1 MSVAATSLDNA
12 SPPAHFTAEEWHI
25 RVKLA
30 QCYRVFDH
38 LGWSMIIFNH
48 ITARL
53 PGSEHHFLI
62 NPFGLRY
69 DEVTASNLVKI
80 DIDGNPV
87 GVNDGEAPQY
97 RVNPAGFIIHSA
109 IHAAVPEAR
118 WIMHTHTR
126 EGVAVACK
134 AHGLSNTNFYSAMI
148 GDNLAYHDFEGL
160 TVRDDERSRLVDSI
174 GRKPLVILRNHG
186 LLSHGRTAE
195 EAFMRLY
202 ILQQACETQVL
213 SESMAG
219 PDLPVSPAST
229 NNSTRDAGL
238 FGEDDSNGQ
247 DAFAALVR
255 IIDAQDSGYRR

>member
-1 MSVAATSLDNA
+1 MSAVAASLDD
-12 SPPAHFTAEEWHI
+12 SSRPTHVTAEEWQVRI
-25 RVKLA
+25 KLA
-30 QCYRVFDH
+30 QCYRIFDH

-80 DIDGNPV
+80 DIEGNPV
-87 GVNDGEAPQY
+87 GVNQPGAPQY

-109 IHAAVPEAR
+109 VHSAVPEAR

-148 GDNLAYHDFEGL
+148 GDNVAYHDFEGL
-160 TVRDDERSRLVDSI
+160 TVRDDERSRLIDSI
-174 GRKPLVILRNHG
+174 GQKPLVILRNHG
-186 LLSHGRTAE
+186 LLAHGRTAE

-219 PDLPVSPAST
+219 ADVPVSAEST
-229 NNSTRDAGL
+229 ANSTRDARL
-238 FGEDDSNGQ
+238 FGDDDQNGK
-247 DAFAALVR
+247 DAFDALVR
-255 IIDAQDSGYRR
+255 IIDDADPSYRS